1 MKKELDALKQQNE
14 KIYKQNADEVDGRS
28 SLKVNGQVRVK
39 RRRRSSVGLNRTCY
53 TCNKTIEYSISAD
66 ESESGAIHDSPTKC
80 IPESASWNGTV
91 SDKTNC
97 KHHSMK
103 KKHLFLHSKSSPN
116 LFNKCSRVLKGT
128 AEYNS
133 LNVKRP
139 SIIKDIPDI
148 NVTDVSE
155 AEKTDTETN
164 TLNVLQNILALES
177 DTGLSEMSDNS
188 DKSNDTSDE
197 EIGL

>member
-1 MKKELDALKQQNE
+1 M
-14 KIYKQNADEVDGRS
+14 
-28 SLKVNGQVRVK
+28 
-39 RRRRSSVGLNRTCY
+39 
-53 TCNKTIEYSISAD
+53 
-66 ESESGAIHDSPTKC
+66 
-80 IPESASWNGTV
+80 
-91 SDKTNC
+91 
-97 KHHSMK
+97 
-103 KKHLFLHSKSSPN
+103 
-116 LFNKCSRVLKGT
+116 LKGT